1 MRKFLLLL
9 VLCLSSVGAT
19 FAQIKISGKVVDA
32 ETGQPLIGAT
42 VMIGTT
48 TGVATLADGTYV
60 LPVPASAGEHP
71 VLTFTYIGY
80 ESLNVTVGK
89 NHVVN
94 AKLKP
99 EVVIDQIVVTGFKNA
114 KKESFTGSSVKI
126 SADDV
131 AIAGVT
137 DVSRMLEGQVA
148 GVSVQNVSSTFG
160 SAPKVR
166 IRGVTSLSGENKPL
180 WVVDGVVL
188 EDVVNISN
196 DQLSSGDPTT
206 LLGSSVD
213 IIKKYGHLDILVNN
227 AGITRDNLVMKMNDE
242 EFDAVYETNLKGVFH
257 TIHHTSRYFLKQKSG
272 RIINISSVSGITGN
286 AGQANYCAAKAG
298 VIGLTKSVARE
309 LSSRGITA
317 NLVAPGMIETDMT
330 KDLPDTVKENMLHN
344 IPLGRIGK
352 PEEIAAAVA
361 FLASEEAGYITGQV
375 LAVDGGMTM

>member
-1 MRKFLLLL
+1 MITDMGGR
-9 VLCLSSVGAT
+9 
-19 FAQIKISGKVVDA
+19 A
-32 ETGQPLIGAT
+32 ESYQC
-42 VMIGTT
+42 
-48 TGVATLADGTYV
+48 
-60 LPVPASAGEHP
+60 
-71 VLTFTYIGY
+71 
-80 ESLNVTVGK
+80 NV
-89 NHVVN
+89 
-94 AKLKP
+94 
-99 EVVIDQIVVTGFKNA
+99 
-114 KKESFTGSSVKI
+114 
-126 SADDV
+126 ADDE
-131 AIAGVT
+131 ACQA
-137 DVSRMLEGQVA
+137 ML
-148 GVSVQNVSSTFG
+148 
-160 SAPKVR
+160 R
-166 IRGVTSLSGENKPL
+166 
-180 WVVDGVVL
+180 
-188 EDVVNISN
+188 
-196 DQLSSGDPTT
+196 
-206 LLGSSVD
+206 D

-317 NLVAPGMIETDMT
+317 NVVAPGMIETDMT
-330 KDLPDTVKENMLHN
+330 KDLPDTVKENMFHN

>member
-1 MRKFLLLL
+1 MITDMGGR
-9 VLCLSSVGAT
+9 
-19 FAQIKISGKVVDA
+19 A
-32 ETGQPLIGAT
+32 ESYQC
-42 VMIGTT
+42 
-48 TGVATLADGTYV
+48 
-60 LPVPASAGEHP
+60 
-71 VLTFTYIGY
+71 
-80 ESLNVTVGK
+80 NV
-89 NHVVN
+89 
-94 AKLKP
+94 
-99 EVVIDQIVVTGFKNA
+99 
-114 KKESFTGSSVKI
+114 
-126 SADDV
+126 ADDE
-131 AIAGVT
+131 ACQA
-137 DVSRMLEGQVA
+137 ML
-148 GVSVQNVSSTFG
+148 
-160 SAPKVR
+160 R
-166 IRGVTSLSGENKPL
+166 
-180 WVVDGVVL
+180 
-188 EDVVNISN
+188 
-196 DQLSSGDPTT
+196 
-206 LLGSSVD
+206 D

-257 TIHHTSRYFLKQKSG
+257 TIHHASRYFLKQKSG

-317 NLVAPGMIETDMT
+317 NVVAPGMIETDMT

>member
-1 MRKFLLLL
+1 MDNK
-9 VLCLSSVGAT
+9 
-19 FAQIKISGKVVDA
+19 KIA
-32 ETGQPLIGAT
+32 
-42 VMIGTT
+42 
-48 TGVATLADGTYV
+48 
-60 LPVPASAGEHP
+60 
-71 VLTFTYIGY
+71 
-80 ESLNVTVGK
+80 
-89 NHVVN
+89 
-94 AKLKP
+94 
-99 EVVIDQIVVTGFKNA
+99 VVTGGSRGIG
-114 KKESFTGSSVKI
+114 KEIAVKLAEEAYVIVNYNGSKERAEEVVKMI
-126 SADDV
+126 TDMGGRAESYQCNVADDE
-131 AIAGVT
+131 ACQT
-137 DVSRMLEGQVA
+137 M
-148 GVSVQNVSSTFG
+148 
-160 SAPKVR
+160 
-166 IRGVTSLSGENKPL
+166 IR
-180 WVVDGVVL
+180 
-188 EDVVNISN
+188 
-196 DQLSSGDPTT
+196 
-206 LLGSSVD
+206 D

-317 NLVAPGMIETDMT
+317 NVVAPGMIETDMT